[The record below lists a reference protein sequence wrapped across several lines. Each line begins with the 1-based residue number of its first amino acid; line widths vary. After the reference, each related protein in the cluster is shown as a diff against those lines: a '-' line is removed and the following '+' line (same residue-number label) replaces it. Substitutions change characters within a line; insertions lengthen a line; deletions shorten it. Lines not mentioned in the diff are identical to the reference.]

1 MENIKKEVCEPAAP
15 YIVEAGK
22 GSMFI
27 KTQGVRQ
34 KESLNPYSIEEIHQM
49 VAEGEKQF
57 ALGQWQDSEEMF
69 RELEE
74 TLALEKH

>member
-1 MENIKKEVCEPAAP
+1 MKNIKTEVCEPALP
-15 YIVEAGK
+15 YAVNAGNR
-22 GSMFI
+22 GMFV
-27 KTQGVRQ
+27 KQTPQQ
-34 KESLNPYSIEEIHQM
+34 NPYSIEEIHQM

>member
-1 MENIKKEVCEPAAP
+1 MKNINKEVCEPAIP
-15 YIVEAGK
+15 YSVNAGNRSSYVK
-22 GSMFI
+22 QT
-27 KTQGVRQ
+27 TQP
-34 KESLNPYSIEEIHQM
+34 NTYSIEEIHQM